1 MSKVYYPAP
10 YLLLTDEL
18 QRLPGIGPR
27 SAERIALWLLQSRGA
42 NPTRL
47 ANAIQ
52 EASQCLRTCKL
63 CGFFTTEDLCRIC
76 SAPER
81 RVHPICVVETAI
93 DIIAIERASV
103 FLGRYHALGGKF
115 SPLNGIGPEQL
126 RVTSLLARVK
136 SERPQEIIF
145 ALSADVEGEAT
156 THYLARLFSEQGVLV
171 SRIAHG
177 LPVGGGLE
185 YADAGTLSCAISGRS
200 RISLE

>member
-47 ANAIQ
+47 ANALQ

-63 CGFFTTEDLCRIC
+63 CGFFTTEDLCQIC
-76 SAPER
+76 NAPER
-81 RVHPICVVETAI
+81 RVHPICVVETTS

-115 SPLNGIGPEQL
+115 SPLNGVGPEQL
-126 RVTSLLARVK
+126 RIASLLARVK
-136 SERPQEIIF
+136 SERPQELIF

-200 RISLE
+200 RISLK

>member
-1 MSKVYYPAP
+1 MSRVYHPAP

-18 QRLPGIGPR
+18 KRLPGIGPR
-27 SAERIALWLLQSRGA
+27 SAERIALWLLQSHDA

-76 SAPER
+76 NAPER
-81 RVHPICVVETAI
+81 RVHPICVVETAS
-93 DIIAIERASV
+93 DIIAIERAGV
-103 FLGRYHALGGKF
+103 FSGRYHALGGKF
-115 SPLNGIGPEQL
+115 SPLDGVGPEQL
-126 RVTSLLARVK
+126 RIASLLARVK
-136 SERPQEIIF
+136 SEHPKELIF

-171 SRIAHG
+171 SRVAHG

-185 YADAGTLSCAISGRS
+185 YADAGTLSYAISGRS
-200 RISLE
+200 KISLK